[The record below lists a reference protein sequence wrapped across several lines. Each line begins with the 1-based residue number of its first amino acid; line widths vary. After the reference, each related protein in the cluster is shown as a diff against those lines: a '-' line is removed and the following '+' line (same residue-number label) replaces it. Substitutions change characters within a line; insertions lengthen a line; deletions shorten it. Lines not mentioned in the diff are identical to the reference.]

1 MGKKLTK
8 IFILIAIF
16 IAVIVFN
23 KYGISEYL
31 TLEYLKDNQQRFIE
45 FYSQNTVKTIAVYML
60 IYIIT
65 TALSL
70 PGATILTLA
79 GGALFG
85 LATGLIVVSFASTI
99 GATLAF
105 LGSRFFLKDWVQNKF
120 GEKIKVINEGIEKE
134 GAFYL
139 FTLRLLPIFPFFL
152 INLVMGLTPI
162 KVGTFY
168 IVSQVGMLL
177 GTIVY
182 VNAGV
187 EISKIDSLSGIL
199 SPSLIISFALLGVV
213 PLLGKKLIEFLKSQK
228 VYKGYKKPKSYDYNM
243 ISIGAGAGGLVT
255 SYIGAAVNAKVALI
269 EKHKMGGDC
278 LNTGCV
284 PSKALIKSA
293 KVIHLAKK
301 SKSYGI
307 EKIDITYDFSKIMER
322 VQNVIAKVEPH
333 DSVERYTDLGVDCIQ
348 GNAKIISPWEVEVN
362 GKILTAKNITIAT
375 GAGPFVPPIPGI
387 EEADYLV
394 SDNLWDIREL
404 PKKFIVLGGG
414 PIGLEMA
421 QSFSRLGSEV
431 TVVEMAPRIMIK
443 EDQDVSDYIT
453 SRLEQEGIKVLTS
466 HRAKGF
472 INKDSKKVLIC
483 EFEGRD
489 IELEYDKVLVAVG
502 RRPNTKGFGLE
513 NLKVDLRKNGTI
525 ETNEYLQT
533 NYPNIFACGDV
544 AGPFQLT
551 HTAAHQAWYCAVNGL
566 FGKFKKFKVDY
577 SVIPWAT
584 YTDPEV
590 ATVGK
595 NEEACKLE
603 NIAYEV
609 TKYGIDDLDRAIAD
623 SEDYGFVKVLTKP
636 GTDKIIGATIVGNHA
651 SDLLLEFISAMKHGF
666 GLNKILGTIHTYPTM
681 GEANKYLAGEW
692 KKQRKPEG
700 LLNWVK
706 KFHSWQRK

>member
-1 MGKKLTK
+1 MAKKLTK
-8 IFILIAIF
+8 IILLIAIV
-16 IAVIVFN
+16 ALVIIFN
-23 KYGISEYL
+23 KYGLSEYL
-31 TLEYLKDNQQRFIE
+31 TLDYLKENQKTF
-45 FYSQNTVKTIAVYML
+45 QNYYNANVIQTLA
-60 IYIIT
+60 IYTSIYVLT

-85 LATGLIVVSFASTI
+85 LKIGLIIVSFASTI

-105 LGSRFFLKDWVQNKF
+105 LVSRFFLKDWVQNKF
-120 GEKIKVINEGIEKE
+120 SEKIKVINDGIEKE

-162 KVGTFY
+162 RVLTFY
-168 IVSQVGMLL
+168 IVSQLGMLL
-177 GTIVY
+177 GTAVY

-187 EISKIDSLSGIL
+187 ELSKIDGLSGIL
-199 SPSLIISFALLGVV
+199 SPSLLISFTLLGLV
-213 PLLGKKLIEFLKSQK
+213 PLLGKKIVNLLKSQR
-228 VYKGYKKPKSYDYNM
+228 VYKGYKKPSSYDYNM
-243 ISIGAGAGGLVT
+243 ISIGGGAAGLVT

-284 PSKALIKSA
+284 PSKAIIKSA
-293 KVIHLAKK
+293 KVVHYAKK
-301 SKSYGI
+301 SEQYGI
-307 EKIDITYDFSKIMER
+307 DKIDIKFDFAKVMDR
-322 VQNVIAKVEPH
+322 VQNVIKKVEPH
-333 DSVERYTDLGVDCIQ
+333 DSIERYTDLGVDCIT
-348 GNAKIISPWEVEVN
+348 GSAKIISPWEVEVN
-362 GKILTAKNITIAT
+362 GKVLTTKNITIAT

-387 EEADYLV
+387 QDADILV
-394 SDNLWDIREL
+394 SDNLWDIRTL
-404 PKKFIVLGGG
+404 PERFIVLGGG

-421 QSFSRLGSEV
+421 QSFSRLGSKV
-431 TVVEMAPRIMIK
+431 TVVEMASRIMIK
-443 EDQDVSDYIT
+443 EDADVSEFIDKKLT
-453 SRLEQEGIKVLTS
+453 EEGVNVLTS
-466 HRAKGF
+466 HRAKEF
-472 INKDSKKVLIC
+472 KNIDDKKILIC
-483 EFEGRD
+483 EVDGKD

-513 NLKVDLRKNGTI
+513 ELGVELRKNGTI
-525 ETNEYLQT
+525 ETNEFLQT
-533 NYPNIFACGDV
+533 KFPNIFASGDV
-544 AGPFQLT
+544 TGPFQLT

-566 FGKFKKFKVDY
+566 FGKFKKFRVDY

-603 NIAYEV
+603 GIAYEV

-623 SEDYGFVKVLTKP
+623 SEDHGFVKVLTKP

-692 KKQRKPEG
+692 KKERKPEM

-706 KFHSWQRK
+706 KFHSWQRN